1 MPPSRPIWSGHIR
14 LSLVSFAVKLY
25 PATTSTSKL
34 SFHQVHEPSGK
45 RVRYEKVVPGIGP
58 VDKDEIVKGYEVDK
72 GNYVLLTQEEIDEV
86 KIEARKTLDLVQF
99 VDACEIDPIYF
110 DRPYYV
116 APDDDLAEDAF
127 RVLRDALRQTKKVGL
142 GQLVMRGR
150 EYIGALKPCSRG
162 MTLETLHFAE
172 ELRKSDPYFSEIGDA
187 KPDKE
192 LLALAQE
199 LIERKTKP
207 FKAEVFHD
215 SYSDALKE
223 LVQKKAKGRKA
234 TVVVDEDEAP
244 SGEVVDLMAALKQSL
259 GKDRKSGAASTAKRR
274 SRSKKAA

>member
-1 MPPSRPIWSGHIR
+1 
-14 LSLVSFAVKLY
+14 
-25 PATTSTSKL
+25 
-34 SFHQVHEPSGK
+34 
-45 RVRYEKVVPGIGP
+45 
-58 VDKDEIVKGYEVDK
+58 
-72 GNYVLLTQEEIDEV
+72 TQEEIDDI

-99 VDACEIDPIYF
+99 VDNCEIDPIYF

-162 MTLETLHFAE
+162 LILETLHFAD
-172 ELRKSDPYFSEIGDA
+172 ELRKSDPYFAEISDV

-199 LIERKTKP
+199 LIERKSKP
-207 FKAEVFHD
+207 FKAEVFQD
-215 SYSDALKE
+215 SYSEALRE

-234 TVVVDEDEAP
+234 TVAVDEGEAP
-244 SGEVVDLMAALKQSL
+244 TGEVVDLMAALKQSL
-259 GKDRKSGAASTAKRR
+259 GKGGKSSGGAAAKRR
-274 SRSKKAA
+274 PRSKKAA

>member
-1 MPPSRPIWSGHIR
+1 
-14 LSLVSFAVKLY
+14 
-25 PATTSTSKL
+25 
-34 SFHQVHEPSGK
+34 
-45 RVRYEKVVPGIGP
+45 
-58 VDKDEIVKGYEVDK
+58 
-72 GNYVLLTQEEIDEV
+72 
-86 KIEARKTLDLVQF
+86 
-99 VDACEIDPIYF
+99 
-110 DRPYYV
+110 
-116 APDDDLAEDAF
+116 
-127 RVLRDALRQTKKVGL
+127 
-142 GQLVMRGR
+142 
-150 EYIGALKPCSRG
+150 
-162 MTLETLHFAE
+162 MTLETLHFAD